1 MSDYHDAKAA
11 EPEPLNVAFNED
23 ETTRVL
29 AIAERYAA
37 YCRQHGRPI
46 PRDPVRALLCCLLKR
61 WRSGLSV
68 SPRPTST
75 RNGRLTAA

>member
-1 MSDYHDAKAA
+1 MSDYHDAKVA

-23 ETTRVL
+23 ETTRIL
-29 AIAERYAA
+29 AIAEGYAA

-46 PRDPVRALLCCLLKR
+46 PLRSRACPTRLRLKR
-61 WRSGLSV
+61 CRCVLST

-75 RNGRLTAA
+75 HSGKS